1 VTQASVDDA
10 PEAAMV
16 TSHTRSPS
24 TVTVDEARELI
35 ADDALLIDVRTTKEW
50 DAGHTPSSVHI
61 PLEEI
66 PEAIG
71 IMPRVR
77 RVVVLSRSGRRAAEA
92 VIHLRTAQV
101 EAAALHGGL
110 RAWVA
115 AGGDLLSTD
124 GGTAKIA

>member
-1 VTQASVDDA
+1 MA
-10 PEAAMV
+10 
-16 TSHTRSPS
+16 TSHTRAPS
-24 TVTVDEARELI
+24 TVTVDEARRLL
-35 ADDALLIDVRTTKEW
+35 DDGALLIDVRTTKEW
-50 DAGHTPSSVHI
+50 DAGHVASSVHI
-61 PLEEI
+61 PLDEM

-77 RVVVLSRSGRRAAEA
+77 RVIVASRSGRRAGEA

-101 EAAALHGGL
+101 DAAVLHGGL

-115 AGGDLLSTD
+115 ADGDLQSTH